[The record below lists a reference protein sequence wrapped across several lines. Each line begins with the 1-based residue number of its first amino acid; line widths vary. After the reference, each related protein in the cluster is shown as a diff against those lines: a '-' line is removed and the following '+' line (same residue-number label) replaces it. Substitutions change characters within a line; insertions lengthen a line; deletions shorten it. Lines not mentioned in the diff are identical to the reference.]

1 MKRLM
6 IFVLTAIVMEG
17 YAVSVAAQSGLP
29 DAAATGPS
37 PTVADVLRA
46 SMKEKNGVGLDRLV
60 QSDLQSACSNA
71 VDRPSSDSQAV
82 VLQQAAMQAVVFPA
96 ADDYLGD
103 WREGEK
109 VAQNG
114 RGMQYSDD
122 ADAPNG
128 GNCYACHQL
137 DTGEIAAGNI
147 GPSLTNYG
155 QRGRSEPVLR
165 YTWAKIW
172 NPNASVVCSHM
183 PRFGD
188 AGILTAGQI
197 RDVMAY
203 LLDPE
208 SPVNR

>member
-1 MKRLM
+1 MKKLQAVLM
-6 IFVLTAIVMEG
+6 LLIALCATATAGSSDGATSGQAQAAPVL
-17 YAVSVAAQSGLP
+17 
-29 DAAATGPS
+29 
-37 PTVADVLRA
+37 DVLNA

-60 QSDLQSACSNA
+60 QTDLQRACSNA
-71 VDRPSSDSQAV
+71 DDRPASQE
-82 VLQQAAMQAVVFPA
+82 QAGALREQAMASVVFPA
-96 ADDYLGD
+96 DGNYLGD

-109 VAQNG
+109 IAQNG

-122 ADAPNG
+122 PATPNG

-137 DTGEIAAGNI
+137 APAEIAAGNL
-147 GPSLTNYG
+147 GPSLTGYG
-155 QRGRSEPVLR
+155 QRGQSREVLQ

-183 PRFGD
+183 PRFGA
-188 AGILTAGQI
+188 AGILTPGQI
-197 RDVMAY
+197 RDLMAL